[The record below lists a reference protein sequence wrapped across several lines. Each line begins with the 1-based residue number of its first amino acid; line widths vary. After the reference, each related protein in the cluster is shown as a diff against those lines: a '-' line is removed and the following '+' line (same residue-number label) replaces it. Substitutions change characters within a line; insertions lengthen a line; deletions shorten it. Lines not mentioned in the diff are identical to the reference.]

1 MYTNKNHY
9 DKDNY
14 NEILYSGIVGHI
26 FKYQHTILSPN
37 YLSDKKKVL
46 EIGPG
51 FEPHIKFK
59 KLNFE
64 EYHCLEINQ
73 SQEIKNIILKILK
86 KLNLIVMMV
95 K

>member
-26 FKYQHTILSPN
+26 FKHQHTILSPN
-37 YLSDKKKVL
+37 YLLDKKKVL

-51 FEPHIKFK
+51 F
-59 KLNFE
+59 
-64 EYHCLEINQ
+64 
-73 SQEIKNIILKILK
+73 S
-86 KLNLIVMMV
+86 LI
-95 K
+95 